1 MSVYMEGVLAIMGI
15 NILMAY
21 SAYVIMAT
29 GQLSLGNAGFMAI
42 GAYCAGY
49 LTTVGGVDLV
59 PAVFAGSLLAG
70 IVGLILGIPVLRF
83 QGFFLVLA
91 TLGFGEMI
99 RAFFVNFEPT
109 GGAYGMRGLFGVE
122 IHHIAVAVAGVTLLL
137 WLLERSRI
145 GRAFDAISADEAAA
159 AGIGLNVRLIKVL
172 AFGFGAM
179 IAGSAGG
186 LYGHYLLYI
195 EPGNFTFLISAMAVL
210 FVILGGM
217 ESVWGAL
224 LGAAIFSLLPE
235 VLRFMH
241 DWRLSLFGA
250 VLILL
255 MIFRPRGLLTRQLIR
270 NLVRLPARKSSE
282 DA

>member
-15 NILMAY
+15 NVLMAY

-49 LTTVGGVDLV
+49 LTTVAGVDLF
-59 PAVFAGSLLAG
+59 PAIAAGALLAG
-70 IVGLILGIPVLRF
+70 AVGLVLGIPALRF

-91 TLGFGEMI
+91 TLGFGEMV

-109 GGAYGMRGLFGVE
+109 GGAYGMRGLFGAE
-122 IHHIAVAVAGVTLLL
+122 LHHIALAVAGITLLL
-137 WLLERSRI
+137 WLLDRSRI
-145 GRAFDAISADEAAA
+145 GRAFDAVAADEEAAA
-159 AGIGLNVRLIKVL
+159 CVGINVRLIKVL
-172 AFGFGAM
+172 AFGLGAM
-179 IAGSAGG
+179 IAGIAGG

-195 EPGNFTFLISAMAVL
+195 EPGNFTFLFSAMAVL

-217 ESVWGAL
+217 ETVWGAL

-235 VLRFMH
+235 VLRFMLN
-241 DWRLSLFGA
+241 WRLSLFGG

-255 MIFRPRGLLTRQLIR
+255 MIIRPRGLLTRQLLR
-270 NLVRLPARKSSE
+270 NLIRPLARKTTN
-282 DA
+282 AA

>member
-1 MSVYMEGVLAIMGI
+1 MSVYVEGVLAIMGI
-15 NILMAY
+15 NVLMAY

-42 GAYCAGY
+42 GAFCAGY
-49 LTTVGGVDLV
+49 LTTTQGLDLL
-59 PAVFAGSLLAG
+59 PAILAG
-70 IVGLILGIPVLRF
+70 GALAGVVGLLLGIPVLRIR
-83 QGFFLVLA
+83 GFFLVLA
-91 TLGFGEMI
+91 TLGFGEMV

-109 GGAYGMRGLFGVE
+109 GGAYGMRGLFGADLYT
-122 IHHIAVAVAGVTLLL
+122 IAGFVGLATLLI

-145 GRAFDAISADEAAA
+145 GLAFDAVAADEEA
-159 AGIGLNVRLIKVL
+159 AGSVGIDVRLIKVS
-172 AFGFGAM
+172 AFGLGAM
-179 IAGSAGG
+179 IAGIAGG

-195 EPGNFTFLISAMAVL
+195 EPGNFTFLVSAMAVL

-235 VLRFMH
+235 LLRFMH

-255 MIFRPRGLLTRQLIR
+255 MIIRPRGLLTRQLIR
-270 NLVRLPARKSSE
+270 SMFRRFLRDPRNHA
-282 DA
+282 

>member
-1 MSVYMEGVLAIMGI
+1 MSVYMEGVLVIMGI

-21 SAYVIMAT
+21 SAYIIMAT

-42 GAYCAGY
+42 GAYCSGY
-49 LTTVGGVDLV
+49 LTTVTGMTLIPAILIGGVT
-59 PAVFAGSLLAG
+59 AGAMG
-70 IVGLILGIPVLRF
+70 IVLGIPVLRF

-99 RAFFVNFEPT
+99 RAFFINFEPT
-109 GGAYGMRGLFGVE
+109 GGAYGMRGLFGADAYMIGAFVL
-122 IHHIAVAVAGVTLLL
+122 VLTLLI

-145 GRAFDAISADEAAA
+145 GRAFDAVAADEEAAS
-159 AGIGLNVRLIKVL
+159 GIGINVRMIKVA
-172 AFGFGAM
+172 AFALGAL
-179 IAGSAGG
+179 IAGMAGG

-224 LGAAIFSLLPE
+224 LGAVIFSILPE

-250 VLILL
+250 VLIVL
-255 MIFRPRGLLTRQLIR
+255 MIIRPRGLLTRNILRSIR
-270 NLVRLPARKSSE
+270 RTVAPRARP

>member
-1 MSVYMEGVLAIMGI
+1 MEGVLAIMGI
-15 NILMAY
+15 NILMAC

-49 LTTVGGVDLV
+49 LTTVAGMSLIPAILIGGIT
-59 PAVFAGSLLAG
+59 AGAMG
-70 IVGLILGIPVLRF
+70 IVLGIPVLRF

-91 TLGFGEMI
+91 TLGFGEML
-99 RAFFVNFEPT
+99 RAFFINFEPT
-109 GGAYGMRGLFGVE
+109 GGAYGMRGLFGADVYM
-122 IHHIAVAVAGVTLLL
+122 IGGFVVVLTLLI
-137 WLLERSRI
+137 WLIERSRI
-145 GRAFDAISADEAAA
+145 GRAFDAVAADEEA
-159 AGIGLNVRLIKVL
+159 AGGIGINVRMIKVA
-172 AFGFGAM
+172 AFGLGAL
-179 IAGSAGG
+179 IAGMAGG
-186 LYGHYLLYI
+186 LYGHYLMYI

-217 ESVWGAL
+217 ETVWGAL
-224 LGAAIFSLLPE
+224 LGAVIFSILPE

-250 VLILL
+250 VLIVL
-255 MIFRPRGLLTRQLIR
+255 MIIRPRGLLTRNILRAIKR
-270 NLVRLPARKSSE
+270 IATPGVRP

>member
-15 NILMAY
+15 NVLMAY

-29 GQLSLGNAGFMAI
+29 GQLSLGNAGFMAL

-49 LTTVGGVDLV
+49 LTTVAGVDLFL
-59 PAVFAGSLLAG
+59 AILAGALLAG
-70 IVGLILGIPVLRF
+70 AVGLLLGIPVLRF

-91 TLGFGEMI
+91 TLGFGEMV

-109 GGAYGMRGLFGVE
+109 GGAYGMRGLFGAE
-122 IHHIAVAVAGVTLLL
+122 LNHIAGAVAVITLLI

-145 GRAFDAISADEAAA
+145 GRAFDAIAADEAAA
-159 AGIGLNVRLIKVL
+159 GGIGLNVRLIKVL

-179 IAGSAGG
+179 IAGIAGG
-186 LYGHYLLYI
+186 LYAHYLLYI
-195 EPGNFTFLISAMAVL
+195 EPGSFTFLISAMAVL

-255 MIFRPRGLLTRQLIR
+255 MIIRPRGLLTRQLLR
-270 NLVRLPARKSSE
+270 NLTRTRARKYTGN
-282 DA
+282 A

>member
-21 SAYVIMAT
+21 SAYIIMAT

-42 GAYCAGY
+42 GAYCSGY
-49 LTTVGGVDLV
+49 LTTVTGMTLIPAILIGGVT
-59 PAVFAGSLLAG
+59 AGAMG
-70 IVGLILGIPVLRF
+70 IVLGIPVLRF

-99 RAFFVNFEPT
+99 RAFFINFEPT
-109 GGAYGMRGLFGVE
+109 GGAYGMRGLFGADAYMIGAFVL
-122 IHHIAVAVAGVTLLL
+122 VLTLLI

-145 GRAFDAISADEAAA
+145 GRAFDAVAADEEAAS
-159 AGIGLNVRLIKVL
+159 GIGINVRMIKVA
-172 AFGFGAM
+172 AFALGAL
-179 IAGSAGG
+179 IAGMAGG

-224 LGAAIFSLLPE
+224 LGAVIFSILPE

-250 VLILL
+250 VLIVL
-255 MIFRPRGLLTRQLIR
+255 MIIRPRGLLTRNILRSIR
-270 NLVRLPARKSSE
+270 RTIAPRARP

>member
-1 MSVYMEGVLAIMGI
+1 MEGVLAIMGI

-21 SAYVIMAT
+21 SAYIIMAT

-42 GAYCAGY
+42 GAYCSGY
-49 LTTVGGVDLV
+49 LTTVTGMTLIPAILIGGVT
-59 PAVFAGSLLAG
+59 AGAMG
-70 IVGLILGIPVLRF
+70 IVLGIPVLRF

-99 RAFFVNFEPT
+99 RAFFINFEPT
-109 GGAYGMRGLFGVE
+109 GGAYGMRGLFGADAYMIGAFVL
-122 IHHIAVAVAGVTLLL
+122 VLTLLI

-145 GRAFDAISADEAAA
+145 GRAFDAVAADEEAAS
-159 AGIGLNVRLIKVL
+159 GIGINVRMIKVA
-172 AFGFGAM
+172 AFALGAL
-179 IAGSAGG
+179 IAGMAGG

-224 LGAAIFSLLPE
+224 LGAVIFSILPE

-250 VLILL
+250 VLIVL
-255 MIFRPRGLLTRQLIR
+255 MIIRPRGLLTRNILRSIR
-270 NLVRLPARKSSE
+270 RTIAPRARP

>member
-1 MSVYMEGVLAIMGI
+1 MEGVLAIMGI

-21 SAYVIMAT
+21 SAYIIMAT

-42 GAYCAGY
+42 GAYCSGY
-49 LTTVGGVDLV
+49 LTTVTGMTLIPAILIGGVT
-59 PAVFAGSLLAG
+59 AGAMG
-70 IVGLILGIPVLRF
+70 IVLGIPVLRF

-99 RAFFVNFEPT
+99 RAFFINFEPT
-109 GGAYGMRGLFGVE
+109 GGAYGMRGLFGADAYMIGALVL
-122 IHHIAVAVAGVTLLL
+122 VLTLLI

-145 GRAFDAISADEAAA
+145 GRAFDAVAADEEAAS
-159 AGIGLNVRLIKVL
+159 GIGINVRMIKVA
-172 AFGFGAM
+172 AFALGAL
-179 IAGSAGG
+179 IAGMAGG

-224 LGAAIFSLLPE
+224 LGAVIFSILPE

-250 VLILL
+250 VLIVL
-255 MIFRPRGLLTRQLIR
+255 MIIRPRGLLTRNILRSIR
-270 NLVRLPARKSSE
+270 RTVAPRARP